1 MKGGGMAGDTGGEV
15 GDDPMRLLDDPD
27 EVERVQAALRLAD
40 RGEAVERALPVL
52 VACLRRMMRE
62 EDLDDHDADWWFC
75 TVAEGLGGFGPAA
88 SPAVPILIELLGLKS
103 WGAVQAAA
111 VALGRIGPAAR
122 QATPAL
128 AEALRRPFAAERLG
142 RPGGAE
148 SEKQFPGT
156 AERVALPSR
165 SALAEALWDV
175 ACDPAAVASLRDMF
189 RSGADWN
196 GDAARALGRIG
207 AGSPDVL
214 PTLIEAVRDR
224 GTAHRVEFLNT
235 VAALEAMGPD
245 AREAAPVLARAM
257 TRVGAAERIA
267 AASALWRITGR
278 AEPST
283 DVLTAALNDPNVRLR
298 RAAAE
303 RLEAMG
309 PDARAALP
317 ALRAARDEAQGEYKG
332 SSGRPRPAR
341 EPFARAIAAIE
352 AQEPEPTPS

>member
-1 MKGGGMAGDTGGEV
+1 MAGDTGGEV

-156 AERVALPSR
+156 AERGV
-165 SALAEALWDV
+165 
-175 ACDPAAVASLRDMF
+175 
-189 RSGADWN
+189 
-196 GDAARALGRIG
+196 
-207 AGSPDVL
+207 
-214 PTLIEAVRDR
+214 
-224 GTAHRVEFLNT
+224 
-235 VAALEAMGPD
+235 
-245 AREAAPVLARAM
+245 
-257 TRVGAAERIA
+257 
-267 AASALWRITGR
+267 
-278 AEPST
+278 
-283 DVLTAALNDPNVRLR
+283 
-298 RAAAE
+298 
-303 RLEAMG
+303 
-309 PDARAALP
+309 
-317 ALRAARDEAQGEYKG
+317 Q
-332 SSGRPRPAR
+332 
-341 EPFARAIAAIE
+341 
-352 AQEPEPTPS
+352 